1 MPDSATTRWP
11 HRGTR
16 KGRRPGG
23 RRRAAATV
31 LRRAK
36 TGIACVL
43 ARVTHS
49 ASLSCGADAP
59 CCPSHGA
66 PAADVG
72 LHAECGRE
80 GVQLRLHPPTLVSL
94 SYAPRRSPT
103 NQSSRVTSWHAGP
116 RFGSALGAAVFAPA
130 EAVVFTVRCGLR
142 QLRPLREPPGT
153 CHHARP
159 QQAGQH
165 GTGPRGP
172 LRPPLHG
179 RQHHPAGQQD
189 GHNSH
194 TPMPE
199 HVAPVPDRGSDHADR
214 TAGLPGGMRGAAG
227 GR

>member
-1 MPDSATTRWP
+1 MPDSATDALATP
-11 HRGTR
+11 GDE
-16 KGRRPGG
+16 KGASA
-23 RRRAAATV
+23 RRAQTCRSHRAPEGEDGYR
-31 LRRAK
+31 LR
-36 TGIACVL
+36 
-43 ARVTHS
+43 
-49 ASLSCGADAP
+49 P
-59 CCPSHGA
+59 CPSHQVRFAELRMPPAARHGA
-66 PAADVG
+66 TTADVG

-80 GVQLRLHPPTLVSL
+80 GVQLSLHPPTLVSL

-103 NQSSRVTSWHAGP
+103 NQSSRVITSWHAGP

-130 EAVVFTVRCGLR
+130 EAVVFTVRCGPR

-172 LRPPLHG
+172 LRPPLH
-179 RQHHPAGQQD
+179 RSQHRPAGQQD